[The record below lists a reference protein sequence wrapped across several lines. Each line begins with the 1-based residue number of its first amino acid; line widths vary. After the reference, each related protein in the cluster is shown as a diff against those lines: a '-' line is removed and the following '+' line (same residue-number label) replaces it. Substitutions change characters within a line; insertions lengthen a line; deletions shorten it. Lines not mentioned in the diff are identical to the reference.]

1 MGFRSC
7 GLEERLV
14 EHLHGVEHVHGVQ
27 LREETVWK
35 RELGAGG
42 ATPL

>member
-1 MGFRSC
+1 MGFRLC
-7 GLEERLV
+7 CLEERNV
-14 EHLHGVEHVHGVQ
+14 EHVHGVEYVHGVQ
-27 LREETVWK
+27 LRERTVLK